1 MTGIE
6 PVVTEVGRF
15 TVSCH
20 TITAASPLL
29 APQGGIE
36 PPTNGLTVRY
46 SAAEL
51 LGNNMVS
58 SERIELSSHGPK
70 PRILPLN

>member
-1 MTGIE
+1 MVGIE
-6 PVVTEVGRF
+6 PTRRSHGVTVR
-15 TVSCH
+15 CP
-20 TITAASPLL
+20 TIRASSPKL
-29 APQGGIE
+29 APRGGIE

-51 LGNNMVS
+51 PGTEVVS